1 MDPVTQEANNAS
13 VEVKIFGQAYSL
25 CGPDPEYIL
34 KLAEFVD
41 GKMRSVADEDAT
53 ADSLQLAVL
62 AAVRITSEYHLLK
75 AKLKGEEKE
84 MSGAEET
91 TEKRRFF

>member
-1 MDPVTQEANNAS
+1 
-13 VEVKIFGQAYSL
+13 
-25 CGPDPEYIL
+25 
-34 KLAEFVD
+34 
-41 GKMRSVADEDAT
+41 
-53 ADSLQLAVL
+53 VL